1 MESRFCCIRIEKC
14 LRVAESDK
22 QGMNRA
28 REKEEMGDILY
39 GHSMIEWQQLRPL
52 AQMLVYFDPVTKTA
66 YSHTDYLSEAV
77 RRRLLRKKAFESHS
91 QRAYFIVENNEL
103 NEYKGLTLPYSDEI
117 VPASGQ
123 PWGLLLK
130 EHGEREARALNDI
143 ARSGGNVKAEYH
155 DVGMALLKTEGAK
168 IDVRP
173 LSAEECEEP
182 GNEKEGEIIQYG
194 VLRRWGEDYIPFI
207 RLDLFQIVRQLA
219 IMEGIAHV
227 ELLSNAMTRLG
238 MILRTAHEH
247 GIYHCFT
254 HPGNIDAHGNLIDYE
269 HAIYRDEIPAIKG
282 NITKNA
288 EDIEL
293 ELFNE
298 EGLRFRDID
307 LFFGGARELLRRCQ
321 ECFKLTRE
329 GLMTQIGFLR
339 ENIEL
344 SVGIPAFEVLAHLNI
359 GFYEDTVKKLP
370 GRDQRR
376 IIEAFI
382 DNYCPASERRLVKEK
397 VFSELDRYGEWTE
410 KSSGFIINPENQ
422 RGMPD
427 RHISNEFILNLW
439 KLPPLKLRAP
449 QKFSLD
455 KSQITSTK

>member
-1 MESRFCCIRIEKC
+1 
-14 LRVAESDK
+14 
-22 QGMNRA
+22 MNPEYP
-28 REKEEMGDILY
+28 REKEKIGDILY

-52 AQMLVYFDPVTKTA
+52 AQVRVYFDPVTKMA
-66 YSHTDYLSEAV
+66 YSHIDYLSEDV
-77 RRRLLRKKAFESHS
+77 RRRLLQKKAFESHS

-123 PWGLLLK
+123 PRGLLLK

-173 LSAEECEEP
+173 LSAEECEELE
-182 GNEKEGEIIQYG
+182 NEEEGEIIRYG

-207 RLDLFQIVRQLA
+207 RLDLFQIVHQLA
-219 IMEGIAHV
+219 IKEGIAHV
-227 ELLSNAMTRLG
+227 ELLSNAMKRLSR
-238 MILRTAHEH
+238 ILRTAHEL

-269 HAIYRDEIPAIKG
+269 HAIYRDEIPAMKG
-282 NITKNA
+282 EINKNA
-288 EDIEL
+288 EDTDTEL

-307 LFFGGARELLRRCQ
+307 LFFGGAREILRRCQ

-339 ENIEL
+339 ENIDL
-344 SVGIPAFEVLAHLNI
+344 SVGIPVFEVLAHLNI
-359 GFYEDTVKKLP
+359 GFYEDTLKKLP

-382 DNYCPASERRLVKEK
+382 DNYCPASEGWLVKEE
-397 VFSELDRYGEWTE
+397 VFSELARYGEWTE
-410 KSSGFIINPENQ
+410 KSSGFITNPENLT
-422 RGMPD
+422 GMPD
-427 RHISNEFILNLW
+427 RQISNEFVLNLW
-439 KLPPLKLRAP
+439 KRTPLKL
-449 QKFSLD
+449 
-455 KSQITSTK
+455 